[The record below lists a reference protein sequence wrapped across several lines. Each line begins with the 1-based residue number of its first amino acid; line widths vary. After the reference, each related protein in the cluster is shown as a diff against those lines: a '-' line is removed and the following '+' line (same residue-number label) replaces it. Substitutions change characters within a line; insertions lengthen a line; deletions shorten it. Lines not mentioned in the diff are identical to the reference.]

1 MTAQLSADHLTL
13 FRGDRC
19 LFKGLSFA
27 LNAGELL
34 LLEGC
39 NGSGKTSLLR
49 AIAGLLEL
57 ESGTV
62 RWNGT
67 ALQKERQSF
76 QNSMVWMSHKVG
88 LKGDLTLLENLR
100 FEATLRPQAEI
111 EFAAVIKQLGLKRLT
126 RLPLRSLSAGQQRRV
141 ALARL
146 LLSSATVWM
155 MDEPTANLDA
165 DGRKLVSKIVQQ
177 HLAKGGMAIVAAHQ
191 DFEID
196 APVQRI
202 NLQ

>member
-1 MTAQLSADHLTL
+1 MQLSADHLTL
-13 FRGDRC
+13 YRGERC
-19 LFKGLSFA
+19 LFKGLGFA
-27 LNAGELL
+27 LNPGELL
-34 LLEGC
+34 LLEGS

-67 ALQKERQSF
+67 PLLRERQSF
-76 QNSMVWMSHKVG
+76 QNSMVWMSHKPG
-88 LKGDLTLLENLR
+88 LKGDLTLVENLR
-100 FEATLRPQAEI
+100 YEAALRLQAEV
-111 EFAAVIKQLGLKRLT
+111 EFATVLKQLGLNRLT
-126 RLPLRSLSAGQQRRV
+126 RLPVRSLSAGQQRRV

-165 DGRKLVSKIVQQ
+165 EGRDLVVKIVGQ

-191 DFEID
+191 DFDLD
-196 APVQRI
+196 APVKRI
-202 NLQ
+202 RLQ